1 MGIRSVLKGAVIAGF
16 LASVGATAAYAQTQA
31 CEETEFTSKTGQIYL
46 DAEQAAMQDKDY
58 NKAAGKMSQLKAM
71 QLNCYEEGAVL
82 KLSAY
87 INIQK
92 GDRQAAIN
100 DLLSALNKG
109 YILEKD
115 KAQTYYNIA
124 QIYLQDENVNK
135 ALEYMQK
142 WMQSGATPDRTQKW
156 QLAVLYQRVDNF
168 KEAIRWAEQ
177 VRSDDGSKYDQQL
190 YDLLIFLYNQS
201 GDKAKLA
208 SILETVLVHN
218 PTERKYWDAIA
229 GNYFASNEE
238 RKAFEVQKA
247 MYLAGMLKSE
257 DELMRIVN
265 FYNRFNVPY
274 RAAQIL
280 EKEMNAGRISRN
292 LDHLELLANL
302 YQVARENEK
311 AIPVIR
317 AAADAGGG
325 GAMYERLGR
334 SYADLQKWKE
344 TEEAMQKALS
354 MGGAKDPG
362 NDWVAIGQ
370 SRYERGD
377 RDGAREAFRKA
388 NNRAG
393 RSWLDFMQSEEDTKA
408 ALKCFEFQSAMLNV
422 QNEAKICKRLSVLGP
437 ENVTP
442 NCKTVNERLDAAEK
456 AFNEAPVCA
465 KQRS

>member
-1 MGIRSVLKGAVIAGF
+1 MGIRSVLKGAVFAG
-16 LASVGATAAYAQTQA
+16 LMVSIGAGSAFAQQA
-31 CEETEFTSKTGQIYL
+31 CEETEFSSKTGQIYL
-46 DAEQAAMQDKDY
+46 DAEQAAMTNKDFATAA
-58 NKAAGKMSQLKAM
+58 NKMNQLKAM

-87 INIQK
+87 INIEN
-92 GDRQAAIN
+92 GNRQAAIN

-109 YILEKD
+109 YIPAQD
-115 KAQTYYNIA
+115 AAQTYYNIA
-124 QIYLQDENVNK
+124 QIYLQDENINK
-135 ALEYMQK
+135 SLEYMQK
-142 WMQSGATPDRTQKW
+142 WQQAGGKPDRTQKW

-168 KEAIRWAEQ
+168 KEAIKWAEM
-177 VRSDDGSKYDQQL
+177 VKTEDGSKYDQQL
-190 YDLLIFLYNQS
+190 YDLLIFLYNQVD
-201 GDKAKLA
+201 DKAKLA
-208 SILETVLVHN
+208 NILEEVVERN

-247 MYLAGMLKSE
+247 MYLSGMLKTE
-257 DELMRIVN
+257 DEIMRIVN

-274 RAAQIL
+274 EAAKIL
-280 EKEMNAGRISRN
+280 EKEMNAGRISKN

-302 YQVARENEK
+302 YQVAREHEK

-344 TEEAMQKALS
+344 AEDALQKALS
-354 MGGAKDPG
+354 MGGVKDPG
-362 NDWVAIGQ
+362 TAWVQIGQ

-377 RDGAREAFRKA
+377 RAGAREAFRKA
-388 NNRAG
+388 SNRAG
-393 RSWLDFMQSEEDTKA
+393 NSWLSFMDSEDSTGA
-408 ALKCFEFQSAMLNV
+408 ALECFKFQSALLNV
-422 QNEAKICKRLSVLGP
+422 TNEAKVCKRLEVFGKENMP
-437 ENVTP
+437 E

-456 AFNEAPVCA
+456 AFNEAPVC
-465 KQRS
+465 KGQRA